1 MTQVIYFVNSG
12 SEANDMAMMMA
23 RLYSNNYDILAL
35 RNAYHGMSAATMGLV
50 AHSTWKFSVPQVC
63 PPYNCL
69 LFCIPSNPALQLSEQ
84 GTGAIACMVLCNSAE
99 RLQRLQIVLHPPM
112 PTSSAVSC

>member
-1 MTQVIYFVNSG
+1 MTQVVYFVNSG

-63 PPYNCL
+63 PPCDSL
-69 LFCIPSNPALQLSEQ
+69 LVFIASYPSLRLAAVEKRKAGHGSPSLQSVVCATLQCICNGYTLS
-84 GTGAIACMVLCNSAE
+84 
-99 RLQRLQIVLHPPM
+99 
-112 PTSSAVSC
+112 